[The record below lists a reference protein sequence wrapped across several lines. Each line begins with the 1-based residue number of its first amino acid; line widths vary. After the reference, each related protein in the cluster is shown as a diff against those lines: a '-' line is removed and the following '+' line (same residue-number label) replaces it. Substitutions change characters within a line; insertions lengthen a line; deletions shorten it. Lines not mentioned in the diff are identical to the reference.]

1 MALQKLQTSNAIDLK
16 GSVEVIADYF
26 YVAINNIL
34 YIRGVYPEAS
44 FKQVKKFGR
53 SVLMTTDEELI
64 DFLNCLVKQM
74 KVWLSSDSLK
84 RLVLVIKSAK
94 TEEVLERWQFNVVKE
109 EESSSVE
116 PKSMDQVNNELSVII
131 RQIVSSSTFLP
142 VLSSSC
148 TFNLLVYT
156 DINTEIPEGWDET
169 GPCFVPNST
178 HVQLRSF
185 STRIHKPLLV
195 DNSAAVAWRRW
206 WSSAGVA
213 SGGVQ
218 PLISSLDRHMS
229 RFRKQFWKKVI
240 TEILLSLND
249 YFEGLHRPKDL
260 CEVVRDVLI
269 LGLCVFFT
277 FVVTLALSLSAKAP
291 ALFSVAFFTDDA
303 LWRVTAFPPPGSA
316 GQRCWIDRSSDPHW
330 LLRWLISSPSPLFTC
345 LGSCGERWNYDGH
358 PHVTYP

>member
-94 TEEVLERWQFNVVKE
+94 TEEVLERWQFNVVKG

-185 STRIHKPLLV
+185 STRIHKV
-195 DNSAAVAWRRW
+195 DSIVSYR
-206 WSSAGVA
+206 
-213 SGGVQ
+213 
-218 PLISSLDRHMS
+218 L
-229 RFRKQFWKKVI
+229 K
-240 TEILLSLND
+240 
-249 YFEGLHRPKDL
+249 
-260 CEVVRDVLI
+260 
-269 LGLCVFFT
+269 
-277 FVVTLALSLSAKAP
+277 
-291 ALFSVAFFTDDA
+291 
-303 LWRVTAFPPPGSA
+303 
-316 GQRCWIDRSSDPHW
+316 
-330 LLRWLISSPSPLFTC
+330 
-345 LGSCGERWNYDGH
+345 
-358 PHVTYP
+358 